1 MSFARVCSFWVLH
14 LLTSYGVLQSHLEGE
29 AEKDAMQ
36 KSDAAREAFLAELA
50 KDKKSPMTKEAELLK
65 QSRDKPKDKK
75 RLKDQKKPKDV
86 KVVVSLFSFFWMAC
100 QSSRFLA
107 FRVEVWLL
115 FSKLL
120 CGYLTISSLRM
131 IMSPVAL
138 YKIDSFLL
146 MFGSI
151 CKLQHG
157 LSSIE
162 QESQTRS
169 EVLR

>member
-1 MSFARVCSFWVLH
+1 VSFARVCSFWVLH

-50 KDKKSPMTKEAELLK
+50 KDKKSPTTKEAELLK

-86 KVVVSLFSFFWMAC
+86 K
-100 QSSRFLA
+100 
-107 FRVEVWLL
+107 
-115 FSKLL
+115 
-120 CGYLTISSLRM
+120 
-131 IMSPVAL
+131 
-138 YKIDSFLL
+138 
-146 MFGSI
+146 
-151 CKLQHG
+151 HG

>member
-50 KDKKSPMTKEAELLK
+50 KDKKSPTTKEAELLK

-86 KVVVSLFSFFWMAC
+86 KVVVSHFSFFWMAC

-107 FRVEVWLL
+107 FHVEVWLL

-120 CGYLTISSLRM
+120 C
-131 IMSPVAL
+131 
-138 YKIDSFLL
+138 
-146 MFGSI
+146 
-151 CKLQHG
+151 
-157 LSSIE
+157 
-162 QESQTRS
+162 
-169 EVLR
+169 

>member
-29 AEKDAMQ
+29 ADKDAMQ

-50 KDKKSPMTKEAELLK
+50 KDKKSPTTKEAELLK
-65 QSRDKPKDKK
+65 QSRDKAKDKK

-107 FRVEVWLL
+107 FCVEVWLL
-115 FSKLL
+115 FSKLF
-120 CGYLTISSLRM
+120 C
-131 IMSPVAL
+131 
-138 YKIDSFLL
+138 
-146 MFGSI
+146 
-151 CKLQHG
+151 
-157 LSSIE
+157 
-162 QESQTRS
+162 
-169 EVLR
+169 